1 MKKNVFFALF
11 ALAALVF
18 VGCDPTPTPTPTPD
32 DPTTEGAVITVTPE
46 ALLMG
51 VGEEQKLTTTVA
63 PQGTQLQITWTSDNQ
78 EVATVNAAGI
88 VTAVAAGKANIIASA
103 EGATADTCVVT
114 VSNDAAL
121 DNFVLSGYGCFG
133 DFSSEIVI
141 PGTDTVLTI
150 SVGEVKCKLGWNELY
165 AWDENI
171 VFVDGSG
178 FSGAGFMMVASIPTY
193 FIVEG
198 DYAGYY
204 IDFGYF
210 GVTEGAQTAYVGEAG
225 KILDVNKYGDAMK
238 TFINPN
244 ATEEELKAA
253 AESYVA
259 SMQGTQIF
267 MIDWDNQ
274 SQSDYLGNVKY
285 ALAGYDEEGSL
296 LYDLKMEWFDFV
308 NEGRLLGLAYEEVV
322 TEAGDTTEVLV
333 EPYDMRFINKEYS
346 NMPVEEEVAAMVN
359 TPSNTW
365 MPKKPCR
372 FNAENVFPKFDTKKM
387 YKK

>member
-1 MKKNVFFALF
+1 MKKTVFFALF

-18 VGCDPTPTPTPTPD
+18 VGCEPTPSPTPD
-32 DPTTEGAVITVTPE
+32 GGDTTDGAVITVTPE

-51 VGEEQKLTTTVA
+51 VGEEQKLTITVA
-63 PQGTQLQITWTSDNQ
+63 PQGTQLQITWTSDNK

-114 VSNDAAL
+114 VSNDAAI
-121 DNFVLSGYGCFG
+121 DNFVLGGYGCFG
-133 DFSSEIVI
+133 EYSSGITI

-165 AWDENI
+165 AWDQNI

-178 FSGAGFMMVASIPTY
+178 FSGAGFMMVASVPTY

-225 KILDVNKYGDAMK
+225 KMLDVTKYGDAMK

-244 ATEEELKAA
+244 ATEAELKAA

-372 FNAENVFPKFDTKKM
+372 FNAENVLPKFDTKKM